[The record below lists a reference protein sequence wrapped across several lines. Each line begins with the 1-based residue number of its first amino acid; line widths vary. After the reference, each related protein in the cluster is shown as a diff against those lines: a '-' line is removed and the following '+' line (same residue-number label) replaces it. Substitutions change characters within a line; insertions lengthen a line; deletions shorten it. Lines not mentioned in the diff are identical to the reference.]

1 MRQYETELEENREM
15 VAEAQ
20 EFAENALTGA
30 LRQTYRRHPAE
41 ARSAPSLSSIR

>member
-20 EFAENALTGA
+20 EFAGRALAGA
-30 LRQTYRRHPAE
+30 LDKLTSVITSGCRR
-41 ARSAPSLSSIR
+41 AP